1 MVEAVIESGFAKV
14 EAGEWLCGQAQP
26 AACRGT
32 AIVTG
37 LKGFIVPDR
46 AAVRRVA
53 VAAASS
59 RPPYHGNDGR
69 AGSMTPPLAWFGSS
83 DAPFLTRLDA
93 LPDEPLHLVSSKL
106 LVAPFAAR
114 VGAKSLKLVPF
125 SFQRS
130 TAVTDF
136 KMGWAVAATRSRVTR
151 VALADGETLTV
162 RPEALVAWTG
172 NRPTGFCPKL
182 SVLDILLP
190 RGPKNLT
197 YSFHGPAVVW
207 FEGSG
212 EGRAAS
218 RPWRKRR
225 CA

>member
-1 MVEAVIESGFAKV
+1 MEAVIENGFAKV
-14 EAGEWLCGQAQP
+14 EAGAWLCGCAQP
-26 AACRGT
+26 VACCGT
-32 AIVTG
+32 ASVTG
-37 LKGFIVPDR
+37 LKGFVVPDR
-46 AAVRRVA
+46 AWVRRVE
-53 VAAASS
+53 VKKSGEGEGVVS
-59 RPPYHGNDGR
+59 
-69 AGSMTPPLAWFGSS
+69 WFANG
-83 DAPFLTRLDA
+83 DAPFLMRIDA

-114 VGAKSLKLVPF
+114 VGAMSLKLVPF

-136 KMGWAVAATRSRVTR
+136 KMGWAVAATKSRVTR
-151 VALADGETLTV
+151 VALEDGETLSV

-172 NRPTGFCPKL
+172 KRPTGFCPKL
-182 SVLDILLP
+182 SLWDILLP

-212 EGRAAS
+212 DMPGRRGRRPHEG
-218 RPWRKRR
+218 RR